1 MLKYFYFEYLKRKN
15 IIIYILLVIIYS
27 LSLYFMTNPFVEK
40 ADYLLNV
47 SKFNSNYLNISIFIY
62 KYLLIVSLTLFLVD
76 NDSLQT
82 TIILAYK
89 NRIFVSLYKLLFYI
103 FLSSSVF
110 LSFFSIYY
118 LITKLS
124 LINVNFN
131 YKESLYFYFDL
142 IIYTI
147 ICLIFVRKNNKNI
160 IYFLMILF
168 IILDFLLIFINKYKF
183 IIYILPLSKSLIF
196 NYKLGELYVFIFIIF
211 LVYLYMLKVEYENI
225 QI

>member
-27 LSLYFMTNPFVEK
+27 LSLYFMTNPFAEK

-89 NRIFVSLYKLLFYI
+89 NRIFVSFYKLLFYI

>member
-89 NRIFVSLYKLLFYI
+89 NRIFVSFYKLIFYI
-103 FLSSSVF
+103 FLTSSIF